1 MIAKSIKGRS
11 TEEISEALTESMAD
25 ARPDEPVGRGYHPTL
40 AIVFISVKQ
49 DREAVCKLLDDKGI
63 QVFGATT
70 AGEFID
76 GEIEGGSIVLMLLD
90 MDPAFFKI
98 VFLETSQKT
107 SFEDAIKLGITGK
120 ETFTNPAFIIANSGV
135 SLDGEPF
142 VEGIIE
148 GFGKS
153 PSSTCP
159 NGSSG
164 RGDREVTIFGGKAGD
179 DLALES
185 TFVFT
190 NGKSKDNAI
199 VALIIDE
206 DKIDVKGIATCGW
219 KAIGTTKTVTKSE
232 GNIVYTIDNKPALDM
247 LMNYLGVE
255 IKQEGNKEIVTF
267 LSSWYY
273 PLQVER
279 ENEAPVIRTAMF
291 ANRED
296 RSLICSGKVPQ
307 GSKIRFSLPP
317 DFDSIDT
324 VVADCKG
331 IKENAQ
337 QQADALIMF
346 SCVSRYLSFGVV
358 MKEEIE
364 QVQKIWDVPMAG
376 FFSYGEYGKSP
387 SAGQAGKTSKYDYHN
402 NTCCLVVLKEK

>member
-1 MIAKSIKGRS
+1 MKAKSIKGNS
-11 TEEISEALTESMAD
+11 TEEISHALRQSMAD
-25 ARPDEPVGRGYHPTL
+25 GYQPTL

-49 DREAVCKLLDDKGI
+49 DRDAVSKLLDDHSI
-63 QVFGATT
+63 QIFGATT

-76 GEIEGGSIVLMLLD
+76 GEMEEGSIVMLLLD
-90 MDPAFFKI
+90 MNLAYFKI
-98 VFLETSQKT
+98 EFLATSQET
-107 SFEDAIKLGITGK
+107 AFEDAIKLGTTGK

-135 SLDGEPF
+135 ALDGEPF
-142 VEGIIE
+142 VEGIIQA
-148 GFGKS
+148 FGK
-153 PSSTCP
+153 
-159 NGSSG
+159 
-164 RGDREVTIFGGKAGD
+164 EVTIFGGKAAD

-190 NGKSKDNAI
+190 NGKSNDCAL
-199 VALIIDE
+199 VALIVDE

-219 KAIGTTKTVTKSE
+219 NAIGTTKTVTKSE
-232 GNIVYTIDNKPALDM
+232 GNIVYTIDDKPALDM

-255 IKQEGNKEIVTF
+255 IKQEDNKDIVTF

-279 ENEAPVIRTAMF
+279 ENVDPVIRTAMF
-291 ANRED
+291 ANREE

-324 VVADCKG
+324 VVAECKG
-331 IKENAQ
+331 IKDNGQ

-346 SCVSRYLSFGVV
+346 SCVSRHLSFGAV

-364 QVQKIWDVPMAG
+364 QVQQIWDAPMAG
-376 FFSYGEYGKSP
+376 FFSYGEYGKS
-387 SAGQAGKTSKYDYHN
+387 KTGRYDYHN

>member
-1 MIAKSIKGRS
+1 MTAKSIKGKS
-11 TEEISEALTESMAD
+11 TEEISAALRESMAD
-25 ARPDEPVGRGYHPTL
+25 GFKPTL

-49 DREAVCKLLDDKGI
+49 DREAISGLLDEKGI
-63 QVFGATT
+63 QVFGAST

-76 GEIEGGSIVLMLLD
+76 GEIEACSIAMMLLE
-90 MDPAFFKI
+90 MDPAYFKI
-98 VFLETSQKT
+98 EFFETSQET
-107 SFEDAIKLGITGK
+107 AFEDAIKLGITGK
-120 ETFTNPAFIIANSGV
+120 DSFANPAFIIANSGV

-142 VEGIIE
+142 VEGIIQ
-148 GFGKS
+148 GFGSS
-153 PSSTCP
+153 PSP
-159 NGSSG
+159 AYG
-164 RGDREVTIFGGKAGD
+164 EVTIFGGKAGD
-179 DLALES
+179 DLALET

-190 NGKSKDNAI
+190 NGKTNNCAL

-206 DKIDVKGIATCGW
+206 DKINVSGIATCGW
-219 KAIGTTKTVTKSE
+219 KAVGTTKTVTKSE
-232 GNIVYTIDNKPALDM
+232 GNIVYTIDDKPALDM

-255 IKQEGNKEIVTF
+255 IKQEDNKDIVTF

-279 ENEAPVIRTAMF
+279 ENVDPVIRTAMF

-307 GSKIRFSLPP
+307 GSKIKFSLPP
-317 DFDSIDT
+317 DFDSIDS
-324 VVADCKG
+324 VVADCKDL
-331 IKENAQ
+331 KENAQ
-337 QQADALIMF
+337 QEADALIMF

-364 QVQKIWDVPMAG
+364 QVQKIWDAPMAG
-376 FFSYGEYGKSP
+376 FFSYGEYGRS
-387 SAGQAGKTSKYDYHN
+387 KTGKYDYHN